1 MKLPN
6 LPEVDGLRAI
16 AVIAVVLNHLGL
28 DGFHG
33 GYVGVDVFF
42 VISGFL
48 ITNIIKTEVEMT
60 GSFDYSRFYVKRFR
74 RLFPAFFVVAFASF
88 SVGFAVFGPRHFTE
102 FCASIAAAIA
112 SVSNIFFWA
121 QVRYFDTAST
131 LKPMLHTWSLSVEEQ
146 FYLVWPVTVAFMVK
160 AKLRPFLFLGLLGA
174 VSLGLNVI
182 FQGDWTRDFLVSVS
196 RGFINADGL
205 STIFYLMPFRIFEFA
220 IGAAL
225 AWMPIRGRT
234 EGFASEGLT
243 AVGMLMVVYSIISF
257 TPTTV
262 FPSFNA
268 LIPCVGTAL
277 LIVAGNA
284 RYLGYALRNPMSLFL
299 GKISYSVYLVHWPLI
314 VFTTYIMM
322 EELTASSR
330 LWIVAATLVLA
341 CLLYYAVETPF
352 RKGARHKLYLMGMA
366 TCALALSGASFHVWA
381 NGGWMWRYSENV
393 AAQLSPYR
401 EDAINNFVHA
411 LKNSSNGG
419 FANDGKPKVLVVGDS
434 MTGDFMNLMHAS
446 KIDSGLDLKSYPM
459 PYPCLPVPLTA
470 ESTIRTAVPKYAE
483 LCIKEAAGFR
493 DAVIDRRPEMV
504 VLAAM
509 WSDWWV
515 PEMEK
520 TINFLKQNGVT
531 RIAIVGRKSISVNG
545 QQFLAQNALHPRIS
559 SIEVSRLRAAVD
571 LNEVISHDAAANDV
585 YFVDTYGLVCPMN
598 HCEIVA
604 DNKDMYYW
612 DTEHLT
618 PEGVLHFSPAF
629 KVMWE
634 KIEGRQALAKHN

>member
-16 AVIAVVLNHLGL
+16 AVMAVVLNHLGV

-48 ITNIIKTEVEMT
+48 ITNIIKTEVEET
-60 GSFDYSRFYVKRFR
+60 GSFNYSRFYVKRFR
-74 RLFPAFFVVAFASF
+74 RLFPAFFVVALASF
-88 SVGFAVFGPRHFTE
+88 GVAFSVFGPRHFTE
-102 FCASIAAAIA
+102 FCASIAAAVA
-112 SVSNIFFWA
+112 SVSNIFFWV

-146 FYLVWPVTVAFMVK
+146 FYLVWPATVAFMVRSK
-160 AKLRPFLFLGLLGA
+160 IRPLLFLGLLGV
-174 VSLGLNVI
+174 VSLSLNEL
-182 FQGDWTRDFLVSVS
+182 FRGGWTHHFLVSVS
-196 RGFINADGL
+196 GGAINADGL

-220 IGAAL
+220 IGAAI

-234 EGFASEGLT
+234 TGPTAEVLSSVGLFMI
-243 AVGMLMVVYSIISF
+243 AYSIFSF

-268 LIPCVGTAL
+268 LIPCIGTAL

-284 RYLGYALRNPMSLFL
+284 RHLGYVVRNPVSLFL

-314 VFTTYIMM
+314 VFATYITMDD
-322 EELTASSR
+322 LNG
-330 LWIVAATLVLA
+330 LDKVWIIAATLVLA
-341 CLLYYAVETPF
+341 SLLYYSVENPF
-352 RKGARHKLYLMGMA
+352 RKGTRHKLYLTGMA
-366 TCALALSGASFHVWA
+366 TCALALSAASFHAWY
-381 NGGWMWRYSENV
+381 NGGWMWRYADNV

-411 LKNSSNGG
+411 LKNSSNAQ
-419 FANDGKPKVLVVGDS
+419 FDNDGRPKVMVVGDS
-434 MTGDFMNLMHAS
+434 MTGDFMNLLHAAS
-446 KIDSGLDLKSYPM
+446 IDRSLDLKSYPM
-459 PYPCLPVPLTA
+459 PYPCLPAPVAADDVIT
-470 ESTIRTAVPKYAE
+470 SAVPKYAD
-483 LCIKEAAGFR
+483 LCIKEAAGFNN
-493 DAVIDRRPEMV
+493 AVIDRHPETV

-520 TINFLKQNGVT
+520 TIGFLKQAGVKT
-531 RIAIVGRKSISVNG
+531 IVIVGRKSISVNG

-559 SIEVSRLRAAVD
+559 SIDVSRQPAAVE
-571 LNEVISHDAAANDV
+571 LNNIISDHANASGV
-585 YFVDTYGLVCPMN
+585 YFVDAYSLVCPEGR
-598 HCEIVA
+598 CEIVA

-618 PEGVLHFSPAF
+618 PEGVLHFSSGF
-629 KVMWE
+629 KALWE
-634 KIEGRQALAKHN
+634 KIEGRKDLALHH